1 MTQNLGPRVLQL
13 MIDAGMFTGSMDP
26 MKGIERFTDAL
37 IRDCIN
43 TASLAE
49 MNKLSISKVMM
60 QMYYQEVDIPEE

>member
-1 MTQNLGPRVLQL
+1 MTQNLSPRVLQL

-26 MKGIERFTDAL
+26 MKAIEQFTDTL

-43 TASLAE
+43 TACLAE

-60 QMYYQEVDIPEE
+60 QMYYKEVDTAAE